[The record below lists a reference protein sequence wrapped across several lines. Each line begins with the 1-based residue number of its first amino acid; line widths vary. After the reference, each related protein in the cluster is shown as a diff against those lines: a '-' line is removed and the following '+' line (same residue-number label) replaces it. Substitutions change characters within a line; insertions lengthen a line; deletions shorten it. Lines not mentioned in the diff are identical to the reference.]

1 MKASVK
7 AIDIAPGMRLC
18 KGIYTQ
24 RVKSVRP
31 TSPYRPGYVEIA
43 TDLRTFEVEEEKIFK
58 VLVK

>member
-1 MKASVK
+1 MKVSVK

-31 TSPYRPGYVEIA
+31 TTPGYVEIA
-43 TDLRTFEVEEEKIFK
+43 TDVRTFEVQEDKIFK
-58 VLVK
+58 IIT